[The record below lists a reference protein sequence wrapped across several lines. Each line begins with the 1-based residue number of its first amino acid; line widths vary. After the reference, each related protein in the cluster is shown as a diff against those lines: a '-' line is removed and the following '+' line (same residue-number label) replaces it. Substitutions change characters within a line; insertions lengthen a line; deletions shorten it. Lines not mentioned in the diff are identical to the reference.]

1 MIKLIGNKLWQTEF
15 ISINC
20 GNTIT
25 NCFYDDVFNN
35 SYTIT
40 STCNSFSDNDYK
52 IKTKHKLTK
61 KEIFDNIFG
70 IYCLMSIA
78 YFTGEIITF
87 IIISMARLIIMIT
100 KSIN

>member
-15 ISINC
+15 TDKNYGHAIV
-20 GNTIT
+20 
-25 NCFYDDVFNN
+25 NCFYDDVLNN

-70 IYCLMSIA
+70 LYCLMSIA

-87 IIISMARLIIMIT
+87 IIISIAKLIIAII